1 MRYDIFINDPDD
13 GTECTLGK
21 FVGDTQLGGVFG
33 RPGGCAVAQRDLD
46 GLEK

>member
-1 MRYDIFINDPDD
+1 MRCDIVINYLDD
-13 GTECTLGK
+13 GTECTRSK
-21 FVGDTQLGGVFG
+21 FVGDTELGGVFG